1 MPKNIKGGQGHKR
14 HKNKPVEQTNRRD
27 LIIRDGPAQNYG
39 LITKALG
46 DFRMSLVDP
55 DNRKYIARIRGK
67 LKGRQRIKPGDL
79 VLFSYRDTGEQK
91 VDIIMKYSEDQ
102 AKRIIRSEGLKF
114 PESENSFLN
123 NNVKA
128 DIVFSS
134 SEEVQLP
141 STSELVPGKSRIL
154 AIYAD
159 IDDEDEDEED
169 VDEGEDVDS
178 QSGDVDSQSGD
189 VDSQSDDVDS
199 QSGDVDSQSGD
210 VDSQS
215 DKEEDASQGDKPVD
229 HKKKTIAQKKRLSER
244 YHKTAGQM
252 LKDGGEIDIDA
263 I

>member
-55 DNRKYIARIRGK
+55 NNTKYIARIRGK

-114 PESENSFLN
+114 PESENSLLN

-141 STSELVPGKSRIL
+141 TTTELVSGKSRIL

-159 IDDEDEDEED
+159 VDEDTDDDEEDDEDVDSQSDKEE
-169 VDEGEDVDS
+169 EDVDS
-178 QSGDVDSQSGD
+178 QSGGVDSQSG
-189 VDSQSDDVDS
+189 
-199 QSGDVDSQSGD
+199 GA
-210 VDSQS
+210 DSQS